1 MADDLAPM
9 NIREAVEAMK
19 ILGPYAAHLQGNLQG
34 NLTLGDAIGSLLAD
48 AGELNPVDILRLL
61 ALLHHKSLDEIAGE
75 FSSKSGGDLV
85 AELASAFIVNPLPD
99 LVNAGY
105 RLQLIGVEWDHG

>member
-19 ILGPYAAHLQGNLQG
+19 ILGPYAAHLQG